1 MPSKNVTDKVPN
13 GALRLVEIGEGC
25 HAFAEEKEGKKQ
37 LNMTVYS
44 GGVIQGH
51 WWWGN
56 LAVDLKGMKFEKS
69 KYPVLENHNTSL
81 KIGFTGKPI
90 VDGSIKLD
98 PNTTQFVSTEES
110 EKFQTTS
117 EEGFP
122 YQASMYAIPTVIER
136 VKEGEKSEVNGF
148 TMKGPCTIWRKSKF
162 QEASVCVFGWDKQTE
177 ASVFSKDQTTEL
189 EFEEIGGDAETF
201 NDSTNTV
208 TVTIKKEEVKEMP
221 DTVEKL
227 QEKYPNLIKEITD
240 GLSAA
245 HSTEIDGLK
254 ADNEKLTAE
263 NVRLSAENESQGKR
277 VDQLEKK
284 DIIRTE
290 KEIKSDAERIID
302 TKLADSDL
310 EDRVKVKVRR
320 LLNHEKFVKDDVL
333 DTVAF
338 SEVVDKEIKDFEDA
352 GMTTVLGRGGAFRTE
367 EEDDEEAKLDK
378 EDDEAADKMAEMAGV
393 SLKKE

>member
-1 MPSKNVTDKVPN
+1 MPSKNVTKVPN

-25 HAFAEEKEGKKQ
+25 HAFAEEKDGKKQ

-44 GGVIQGH
+44 GGVIKRH

-56 LAVDLKGMKFEKS
+56 LAVDLKGMQFEKS
-69 KYPVLENHNTSL
+69 KFPVLENHNTSL

-189 EFEEIGGDAETF
+189 EFEEIGGDAKKFTHESGF
-201 NDSTNTV
+201 DKLN
-208 TVTIKKEEVKEMP
+208 IKEEEVKEMP

-227 QEKYPNLIKEITD
+227 QEKYPELTKQLMAD
-240 GLSAA
+240 LSAA

-302 TKLADSDL
+302 TKLANSDL

-352 GMTTVLGRGGAFRTE
+352 GMTSVLGRGGAFRTE
-367 EEDDEEAKLDK
+367 EESDEAAKLDK

-393 SLKKE
+393 VLKKE